1 LSGVRRQLA
10 LFLRTI
16 SINSLFRSGCQG
28 STPLGAG
35 GGDDGIKL
43 TPDGDEDGR
52 PTSMVFEIG
61 QLEEVD

>member
-1 LSGVRRQLA
+1 
-10 LFLRTI
+10 
-16 SINSLFRSGCQG
+16 LFRSGCQG